1 MFFVAPVLLLLIGRL
16 LKARTVQLAT
26 LLVCPFDHGYK
37 FLKKS
42 FLDFLI
48 VLQMMRVDSYSKSL
62 LVFMFDVMTTSLT
75 GY

>member
-37 FLKKS
+37 SLKKS

-62 LVFMFDVMTTSLT
+62 LGFMFDVMTTSLT